1 MDIFG
6 IGLPELVVILLLILI
21 VVGPTRLPEM
31 AAQLGR
37 FIRAARKLSSQV
49 TSEFNTTMSELE
61 QEYDEMKGEWKEV
74 SKGLDET
81 TRAVTD
87 ELQAA
92 DKDVRKALGEAKSAG
107 EGPAKKA
114 AAEGPTKPGS
124 SPS

>member
-31 AAQLGR
+31 AAQLAR
-37 FIRAARKLSSQV
+37 FIRAARKLGSEV

-74 SKGLDET
+74 GEGLDET
-81 TRAVTD
+81 ARAVTD

-92 DKDVRKALGEAKSAG
+92 DKDARQALDEAKSAA
-107 EGPAKKA
+107 EGPAK
-114 AAEGPTKPGS
+114 PGS
-124 SPS
+124 SSN